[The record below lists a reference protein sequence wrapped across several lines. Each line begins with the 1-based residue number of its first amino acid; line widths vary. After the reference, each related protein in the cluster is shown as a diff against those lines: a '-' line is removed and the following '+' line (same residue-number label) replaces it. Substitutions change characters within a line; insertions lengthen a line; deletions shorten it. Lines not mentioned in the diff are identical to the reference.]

1 MSFTKK
7 EINKLK
13 EGQFHYF
20 KLSLFALFFFLISI
34 DSFTQDSIPV
44 AVDLTEEK
52 ELKFQQFFFKALSQK
67 SIGNYQKSIENLE
80 NCNQILPNNS
90 VVFFEFSKNYLELN
104 KKLLAKEYIKRAIDQ
119 EPNNIWLQKHLV
131 KINVSARDFSEAIK
145 VQKNIATINKK
156 EREYLVRL
164 YLKNRDFKNAI
175 NLMEV
180 LEDEN
185 SLSSSLK
192 SIKDN
197 LQQTRK
203 ARPVKSSSVSNIFKQ
218 FETDKSYILLK
229 QILENV
235 KQDSDLLLDY
245 SKKGIELFPAQPF
258 VYLMNGKALNA
269 KEKFNEAIVSLKNGI
284 DFVIEDNMEADFYN
298 EMAVS
303 YKGIGNTTEA
313 NKYKQKSK
321 KLKK

>member
-1 MSFTKK
+1 MGFIKK

-13 EGQFHYF
+13 EGQFHNF
-20 KLSLFALFFFLISI
+20 KLSLFSLFLFLISI
-34 DSFTQDSIPV
+34 NGFAQDSIPA
-44 AVDLTEEK
+44 AVDLSEEK
-52 ELKFQQFFFKALSQK
+52 ELMFQQFFFKALSQK

-119 EPNNIWLQKHLV
+119 EPKNIWLQKHLV
-131 KINVSARDFSEAIK
+131 KINVAYRDFSEAIR
-145 VQKNIATINKK
+145 VQKSIATINKK

-175 NLMEV
+175 QLMEV

-192 SIKDN
+192 KIKDN

-203 ARPVKSSSVSNIFKQ
+203 ARPVKSSAVSNIFKQ
-218 FETDKSYILLK
+218 FETDKSYVLLK
-229 QILENV
+229 QILESV

-245 SKKGIELFPAQPF
+245 SKKGIALFPAQPF

-269 KEKFNEAIVSLKNGI
+269 KQKFNEAITSLKNGI
-284 DFVIEDNMEADFYN
+284 DFVIEDDMEADFYN

-303 YKGIGNTTEA
+303 YKGLGNTIEEK
-313 NKYKQKSK
+313 KYKQKSK